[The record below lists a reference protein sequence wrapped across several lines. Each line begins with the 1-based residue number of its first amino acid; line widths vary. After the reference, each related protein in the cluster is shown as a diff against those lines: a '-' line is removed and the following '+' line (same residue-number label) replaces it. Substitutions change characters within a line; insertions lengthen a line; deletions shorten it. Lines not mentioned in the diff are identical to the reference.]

1 MCGFGVTDR
10 PGLRS
15 SNQRCQRRGP
25 DATSVT
31 LYQGIEFLHNLLHIT
46 GTRTEQPFAKNGV
59 VTVFNGEIYNY
70 RDLGDYKT
78 DGACIIDC
86 YLTHG
91 QDYARHLD
99 GEFAIVIVDFT
110 KNLLILS
117 TDTFATKPLWYDV
130 RPNGF
135 CVGSYLSQLIGNK
148 FTRGQK
154 MLANRTLVFD
164 LGTREKL
171 HEIEN
176 WQFDIRQHKNTYDDW
191 IQAFE
196 RSIQKRTKNTRA
208 SMFVGMSSGYDSG
221 AIACELHR
229 QNINFKAYSIDNNEN
244 DTVLS
249 ERLSVLRN
257 TERFAMTTQEFDRWY
272 TELLNNC
279 EDFAYDDG
287 VLDYDIKRDQ
297 ASMGLAAIC
306 SRARKE
312 GRKIYFSGQGADEII
327 SDYGFQGRKIFKH
340 SRFGGMFPDDLQGFW
355 PWHSFWDGTQIQYLN
370 KEEYVAGHFGIETR
384 YPFLDRDLVQEFLWL
399 TADLKNRH
407 YKSALHA
414 YLESRAWPFMPG
426 EKLGFHV
433 SDRKLKKKK

>member
-10 PGLRS
+10 PGLAN

-25 DATSVT
+25 DATTSSV
-31 LYQGIEFLHNLLHIT
+31 YNGIEFLHNLLHIT

-78 DGACIIDC
+78 DGECIIDS

-91 QDYARHLD
+91 VDFAKILD
-99 GEFAIVIVDFT
+99 GEFAIVLVDFNANT
-110 KNLLILS
+110 LILA
-117 TDTFATKPLWYDV
+117 TDVFATKPLWYDI
-130 RPNGF
+130 RSAGF
-135 CVGSYLSQLIGNK
+135 CIGSYNSQLVGNR
-148 FTRGQK
+148 FTRGQR
-154 MLANRTLVFD
+154 LPANRTLVYD
-164 LGTREKL
+164 LATKQ
-171 HEIEN
+171 EIQTLEN
-176 WQFDIRQHKNTYDDW
+176 HIFDIRQHKSSYDDW

-196 RSIQKRTKNTRA
+196 RSIQKRTENTRA

-249 ERLSVLRN
+249 ARLSVLKD
-257 TERFAMTTQEFDRWY
+257 TDRFAMTTQEFDQWY
-272 TELLNNC
+272 VELLNNC

-340 SRFGGMFPDDLQGFW
+340 SRFGGVFPADLQGFW

-414 YLESRAWPFMPG
+414 YLETRAWPFMPG

>member
-10 PGLRS
+10 PGLVNT
-15 SNQRCQRRGP
+15 NQRCQRRGP
-25 DATSVT
+25 DATTSSV
-31 LYQGIEFLHNLLHIT
+31 YNGIEFLHNLLHIT
-46 GTRTEQPFAKNGV
+46 GTRTEQPFAKDGV
-59 VTVFNGEIYNY
+59 ITVFNGEIYNY

-78 DGACIIDC
+78 DGECIIDS
-86 YLTHG
+86 YLKHG
-91 QDYARHLD
+91 VGFAKILD
-99 GEFAIVIVDFT
+99 GEFAIVLVDF
-110 KNLLILS
+110 NANRLILA
-117 TDTFATKPLWYDV
+117 TDVFATKPLWYDI
-130 RPNGF
+130 RQAGF
-135 CVGSYLSQLIGNK
+135 CIGSYNSQLVGNR
-148 FTRGQK
+148 FTRGQR
-154 MLANRTLVFD
+154 LPANRTLVYD
-164 LGTREKL
+164 LTTRQ
-171 HEIEN
+171 EIQALEN
-176 WQFDIRQHKNTYDDW
+176 HVFDIRQHKSSYDDW
-191 IQAFE
+191 LQAFE

-208 SMFVGMSSGYDSG
+208 GMFVGMSSGYDSG

-249 ERLSVLRN
+249 ARLSALKD
-257 TERFAMTTQEFDRWY
+257 TERFAMTTQEFDQWY
-272 TELLNNC
+272 ADLLNNC
-279 EDFAYDDG
+279 EDFAYNDG

-340 SRFGGMFPDDLQGFW
+340 SRFGGLFPDDLRGFW
-355 PWHSFWDGTQIQYLN
+355 PWHSFWDGTQVQYLN

-414 YLESRAWPFMPG
+414 YLDSRAWPFMPG

>member
-10 PGLRS
+10 PGLAN

-25 DATSVT
+25 DATTSSV
-31 LYQGIEFLHNLLHIT
+31 YNGIEFLHNLLHIT

-78 DGACIIDC
+78 DGECIIDS

-91 QDYARHLD
+91 VDFAKILD
-99 GEFAIVIVDFT
+99 GEFAIVLVDF
-110 KNLLILS
+110 NANRLILA
-117 TDTFATKPLWYDV
+117 TDVFATKPLWYDI
-130 RPNGF
+130 RQAGF
-135 CVGSYLSQLIGNK
+135 CIGSYNSQLVGNC
-148 FTRGQK
+148 FTRGQR
-154 MLANRTLVFD
+154 LPANRTLVYD
-164 LGTREKL
+164 LATRQ
-171 HEIEN
+171 EIQALEN
-176 WQFDIRQHKNTYDDW
+176 HVFDIRQHKSSYDDW
-191 IQAFE
+191 LQAFE

-208 SMFVGMSSGYDSG
+208 GMFVGMSSGYDSG

-249 ERLSVLRN
+249 ARLSALKD

-272 TELLNNC
+272 IELLNNC
-279 EDFAYDDG
+279 EDFAYNDG

-306 SRARKE
+306 SRARQE

-340 SRFGGMFPDDLQGFW
+340 SRFGGLFPDDLQGFW
-355 PWHSFWDGTQIQYLN
+355 PWHSFWDGTQVQYLN

-414 YLESRAWPFMPG
+414 YLDSRAWPFNSG